1 MTGYT
6 VVWLE
11 SALGELADEWMNSP
25 DRNAVNAAVNAI
37 DAGLAVDAAT
47 KGIEMSEGMRALFSP
62 PIRVLYS
69 MREDDRIVEVLRVRR
84 I

>member
-1 MTGYT
+1 MTRYT

-37 DAGLAVDAAT
+37 DKELAVDAAI
-47 KGIEMSEGMRALFSP
+47 KGVALSEEMRAYFSF

-69 MREDDRIVEVLRVRR
+69 VREDDRIVEVLRVRR
-84 I
+84 L